1 MTTLALPPG
10 WLRGVALLIGAGAL
24 LYLAMIVWSGAT
36 HSYTSIRRLGL
47 ATIGAGTLIASTS
60 YLVRFA
66 RWQLILGWLGHHLP
80 AGVSF
85 RVYLS
90 GLAVTTSPGK
100 LGETIR
106 SLFLLPRGVPL
117 SASLAAFFAD
127 RLSDVAGVALLAAA
141 GSMMMGGRSVLFEG
155 FFAAVLLVGGLLAL
169 FLRKGPVGLALEACR
184 GMPRVVAWAEQ
195 LLAPAQCWTKVW
207 TVPRSLLF
215 AASAFLAYGIQALVL
230 AMYVRTLS
238 TAVELGHCVYIFA
251 SSTLIGAASMIPAGL
266 GAMEAAVV
274 YQLTSTGLSF
284 PDAIAVAI
292 AHRLSTLWFATGL
305 GVAAMLSLAPLQND
319 APSGN

>member
-10 WLRGVALLIGAGAL
+10 WLRGVALLVGAGAL
-24 LYLAMIVWSGAT
+24 LYLAMIGWSGAT
-36 HSYTSIRRLGL
+36 DSYTSIKRLGL

-117 SASLAAFFAD
+117 PASLAAFFTD
-127 RLSDVAGVALLAAA
+127 RLSDVAGVALLAVA
-141 GSMMMGGRSVLFEG
+141 GSMIMGERSLIFEG
-155 FFAAVLLVGGLLAL
+155 VFAAVLLVGGLLAL
-169 FLRKGPVGLALEACR
+169 FLRKGSIGVVLAACR
-184 GMPRVVAWAEQ
+184 GMPRATAWAEQ
-195 LLAPAQCWTKVW
+195 LLAPAQCWAKVW
-207 TVPRSLLF
+207 TFSRSLLF

-238 TAVELGHCVYIFA
+238 TAVDIGHCVYIFA

-274 YQLTSTGLSF
+274 YQLTSTGISL

-305 GVAAMLSLAPLQND
+305 GVAAMLSLTPLQND